1 MWNKATMTFGESVI
15 ISLMGLSVVFLALIV
30 LALAVYL
37 ISLILR
43 TVSPVQEEIKASD
56 KGAAGQTVL
65 PAKEPPESEDDQELL
80 AALSAAIADDLGL
93 SPDKFR
99 IKSIQEI

>member
-43 TVSPVQEEIKASD
+43 TVSPVQAIRARRGRPSCRQKSRRNR
-56 KGAAGQTVL
+56 KMIRNCWQRCRRRSQMISGFRRTN
-65 PAKEPPESEDDQELL
+65 SE
-80 AALSAAIADDLGL
+80 
-93 SPDKFR
+93 
-99 IKSIQEI
+99 